1 MYIAQNILIKNIIL
15 TVPTPSVTV
24 TASSNQIVN
33 QLLTLECNVTTVRG
47 ITSRVDIVWSSDG
60 TELERVEGVN
70 ISSMTSST
78 AVYTDTYTISLLTTS
93 DDDKVY
99 QCEVV
104 INSNTT
110 VATNNTIALDV
121 TGEYC
126 LQYQHIN
133 DILYPIFLTINPYR
147 YSFFIDTPFLWNTI
161 PLRILQPNAFQTAFH
176 PFLFVY
182 SAPRYVL
189 GKM

>member
-1 MYIAQNILIKNIIL
+1 MATIFNFTTFSLKAAPFVCSLAVLFVYIIGNIVFI
-15 TVPTPSVTV
+15 VPTPSVTII
-24 TASSNQIVN
+24 ASNNQTVS
-33 QLLTLECNVTTVRG
+33 QPLTLECNVTTVRG
-47 ITSRVDIVWSSDG
+47 ITSRVDIVWSSDS

-110 VATNNTIALDV
+110 VTTNNSITLDV
-121 TGEYC
+121 TGE
-126 LQYQHIN
+126 
-133 DILYPIFLTINPYR
+133 
-147 YSFFIDTPFLWNTI
+147 
-161 PLRILQPNAFQTAFH
+161 
-176 PFLFVY
+176 
-182 SAPRYVL
+182 
-189 GKM
+189 